1 MNEVNIMENVKNF
14 NNQSGREEIAN
25 AITHGIGTLLAVA
38 GTVVLIVRAAL
49 HSGPIGVVSACLYGA
64 SMILLYLFSTLYH
77 SLVPYKA
84 KRVFQV
90 FDHCSI
96 FLLILGTYIPICLNL
111 IGGWFGWTMFGVIAA
126 SAVTGITLNAINL
139 HRWHKISLV
148 LYVMMGWISLLSLKW
163 LFAAAPVSGIL
174 IYLVGGGAL
183 YTAGIK
189 FYRDEKHRFAHALWH
204 LFVLAGTVLHYFFIL
219 LYVYPVV

>member
-1 MNEVNIMENVKNF
+1 MEHVKNF
-14 NNQSGREEIAN
+14 NNQSVGEEIAN
-25 AITHGIGTLLAVA
+25 AITHGLGALLAIA
-38 GTVVLIVRAAL
+38 GTAVLIVRAAL
-49 HSGPIGVVSACLYGA
+49 HSSAIGVVSACLYGG

-111 IGGWFGWTMFGVIAA
+111 IGGWFGWTMFGVITA

-139 HRWHKISLV
+139 HRWHKLSLV
-148 LYVMMGWISLLSLKW
+148 LYVMMGWVSLFSIKA
-163 LFAAAPVSGIL
+163 LFAAAPIWAIL
-174 IYLVGGGAL
+174 VYLVGGGLL

-204 LFVLAGTVLHYFFIL
+204 LFVLAGTVMHYFFIL
-219 LYVYPVV
+219 FYVYPLH

>member
-1 MNEVNIMENVKNF
+1 MEHVKNF
-14 NNQSGREEIAN
+14 NNQSGGEEIAN
-25 AITHGIGTLLAVA
+25 AITHGIGTLLAIA
-38 GTVVLIVRAAL
+38 GTAILIVRAAF
-49 HSGPIGVVSACLYGA
+49 HSSAIGVVSAALYGA

-77 SLVPYKA
+77 SLVPRKA

-139 HRWHKISLV
+139 HRWHKISLA
-148 LYVMMGWISLLSLKW
+148 LYVAMGWVSLLSLKA
-163 LFAAAPVSGIL
+163 LFAAAPVFAIL
-174 IYLVGGGAL
+174 IYLVGGGL
-183 YTAGIK
+183 MYTAGIK
-189 FYRDEKHRFAHALWH
+189 FYKDGRLRFAHAIWH

-219 LYVYPVV
+219 LYVYPIV

>member
-1 MNEVNIMENVKNF
+1 MEHVKNF
-14 NNQSGREEIAN
+14 NNQSIREEIAN
-25 AITHGIGTLLAVA
+25 AITHGVGTLLAIA
-38 GTVVLIVRAAL
+38 GTAVLIVRAAMI
-49 HSGPIGVVSACLYGA
+49 GRPIGVVSASLYGA

-77 SLVPYKA
+77 SLTPYRA

-111 IGGWFGWTMFGVIAA
+111 IGGWMGWTMFGVIAA
-126 SAVTGITLNAINL
+126 CAIVGIVLNAINL

-148 LYVMMGWISLLSLKW
+148 LYVAMGWIALLSLKW
-163 LFAAAPVSGIL
+163 LIAAAPISGLL

-183 YTAGIK
+183 YTVGIK
-189 FYRDEKHRFAHALWH
+189 FYRDETHRFAHTVWH
-204 LFVLAGTVLHYFFIL
+204 LFVLAGTVMHYFFIL
-219 LYVYPVV
+219 LYVYPMI